1 MKQQVVLDRLLEE
14 GNGYLQTADAL
25 RNGVSKQTLARYV
38 LSHGMERVRHGVY
51 AVEDA
56 WQDAYYL
63 LYLRNRRIV
72 FSHESALYLHGMTDR
87 EPAITTVT
95 VPEGYNSSHIAKQHV
110 KVIHVTSKWYDLG
123 ITMVRT
129 GVEHKVPVYDRERT
143 LCDIIRNKEKTEIQI
158 FQTAVREYMDGKEKN
173 LRNLMRYAMELGIED
188 KVRTYTE
195 VML

>member
-87 EPAITTVT
+87 DPAIRNMQLFRVKTD
-95 VPEGYNSSHIAKQHV
+95 PFRDPLSSIPLQF
-110 KVIHVTSKWYDLG
+110 
-123 ITMVRT
+123 
-129 GVEHKVPVYDRERT
+129 
-143 LCDIIRNKEKTEIQI
+143 
-158 FQTAVREYMDGKEKN
+158 FQVF
-173 LRNLMRYAMELGIED
+173 
-188 KVRTYTE
+188 
-195 VML
+195 

>member
-1 MKQQVVLDRLLEE
+1 MKQQAVIDRLLED

-38 LSHGMERVRHGVY
+38 RSHGMERVRHGVY
-51 AVEDA
+51 AAEGA

-87 EPAITTVT
+87 EPAVTTVT
-95 VPEGYNSSHIAKQHV
+95 VPEGYNSSHIVKEHV
-110 KVIHVTSKWYDLG
+110 KVIHVTAKWYDLG

-129 GVEHKVPVYDRERT
+129 AMEHEVPVYDRERT
-143 LCDIIRNKEKTEIQI
+143 LCDIIRNKEKMEIQT
-158 FQTAVREYMDGKEKN
+158 FQTAIREYMNEKEKN
-173 LRNLMRYAMELGIED
+173 LRNLMYYAMELGVDD